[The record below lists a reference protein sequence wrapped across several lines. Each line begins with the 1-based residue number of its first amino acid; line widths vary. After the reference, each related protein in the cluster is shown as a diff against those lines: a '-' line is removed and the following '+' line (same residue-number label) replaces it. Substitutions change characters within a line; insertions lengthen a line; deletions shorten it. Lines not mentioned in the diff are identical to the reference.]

1 MRRFGSARRRG
12 FALVMVLSLVLVLA
26 LTAGTVM
33 LRQSAGHRAVARGV
47 ARAALRH
54 EAMGHLSQVLDR
66 VRQGESPS
74 QAAAWVRETQ
84 GMDCRFV
91 GGRFLLDCE
100 GTDLLMARLDSR
112 AYSHVLFGASLD
124 LRGREGGFEPEDP
137 HAPALGQPPEP
148 EPGCLDLWRDRAL
161 SEGILL
167 AARPEDCR
175 FKPGGGVWQ
184 AALWEGNP
192 SFLYL
197 GGGLGEARGWVP
209 GAHRW
214 TLLGSTWT
222 CTTGEELLWRE
233 GEWVL
238 RRGGILPGPLLVE
251 GAHFRIEKD
260 LRVEGTLVV
269 WGGGLEIQRGTLDL
283 QPGASSTLAVA
294 VLHGLPQ
301 AVESPSWNQDR
312 NLRAGDLVLSTGSA
326 RLLVGD
332 PLRPEQTGALV
343 LAQGRLVRVGGG
355 LSLVGVAA
363 AGRMEMRGV
372 PAQDLVWS
380 GRVARMPPEGFTG
393 GDVEMQVGRVGSP
406 GS

>member
-1 MRRFGSARRRG
+1 VRRLGNPRRRG
-12 FALVMVLSLVLVLA
+12 FALVMILSLVLVLA

-47 ARAALRH
+47 AGAELRH
-54 EAMGHLSQVLDR
+54 QAMGHLSQVLDR
-66 VRQGESPS
+66 VRQGQSPS
-74 QAAAWVRETQ
+74 QAAAWLRETH

-100 GTDLLMARLDSR
+100 GTDLLLARLDSR

-148 EPGCLDLWRDRAL
+148 EPGCLELWRERAL
-161 SEGILL
+161 SGGILL

-175 FKPGGGVWQ
+175 FQPGGGIWQ
-184 AALWEGNP
+184 RTHWEGNP

-197 GGGLGEARGWVP
+197 GGGLGEARDWVP

-233 GEWVL
+233 GGWVL
-238 RRGGILPGPLLVE
+238 SRGGSLPGPLLVE
-251 GAHFRIEKD
+251 GASLRIEKD
-260 LRVEGTLVV
+260 LRLDGELVV
-269 WGGGLEIQRGTLDL
+269 WGGGLELQRGTLEVH
-283 QPGASSTLAVA
+283 PGASSTLAVA
-294 VLHGLPQ
+294 VLRGGPL
-301 AVESPSWNQDR
+301 VGELPSWNQDR
-312 NLRAGDLVLSTGSA
+312 SLRGGDLILSTGSA
-326 RLLVGD
+326 RLVVGD
-332 PLRPEQTGALV
+332 PLRPEQTGSLV

>member
-1 MRRFGSARRRG
+1 MTRLGNLHRRG
-12 FALVMVLSLVLVLA
+12 FALVTILALVMVLA
-26 LTAGTVM
+26 LTAGTLM
-33 LRQSAGHRAVARGV
+33 LRQSAGRSAVTRGV
-47 ARAALRH
+47 ARANHRHQAL
-54 EAMGHLSQVLDR
+54 GHLSQVLDR
-66 VRQGESPS
+66 VRRGESPS
-74 QAAAWVRETQ
+74 QAAAWLRETR
-84 GMDCRFV
+84 GLDCRVV

-100 GTDLLMARLDSR
+100 GADPLLARLESR
-112 AYSHVLFGASLD
+112 AYGHVLFGTSLD

-137 HAPALGQPPEP
+137 HAPSLGQPPEP
-148 EPGCLDLWRDRAL
+148 EPGCLELWRERAL
-161 SEGILL
+161 REGILL

-175 FKPGGGVWQ
+175 FQPGGGVWQ
-184 AALWEGNP
+184 EVEWEGNP

-197 GGGLGEARGWVP
+197 GGGLGEARDWAP
-209 GAHRW
+209 GGHRW

-222 CTTGEELLWRE
+222 CTTGEELVWRD
-233 GEWVL
+233 GSWVVS
-238 RRGGILPGPLLVE
+238 RGGSLPGPVLVE

-260 LRVEGTLVV
+260 LRVEGALVV

-294 VLHGLPQ
+294 VLHGRPQ
-301 AVESPSWNQDR
+301 AGESPSWNQDR
-312 NLRAGDLVLSTGSA
+312 NLRGGDLVLSTGSA
-326 RLLVGD
+326 RLVVGD
-332 PLRPEQTGALV
+332 PLRPEQTGSLV

-380 GRVARMPPEGFTG
+380 GRVARMPPEGLTG
-393 GDVEMQVGRVGSP
+393 GDVQMQVGRVASP